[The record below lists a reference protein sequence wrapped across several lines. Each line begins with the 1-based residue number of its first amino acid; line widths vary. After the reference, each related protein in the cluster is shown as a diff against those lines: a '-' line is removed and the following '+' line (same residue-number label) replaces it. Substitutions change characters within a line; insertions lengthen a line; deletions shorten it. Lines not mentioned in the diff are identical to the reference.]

1 MKGGGSPSFIMYLFC
16 MLTGFY
22 TANWEEYHTEVLR
35 TSMNGLGLTECQL
48 AIIFMMVLQGV
59 SGGKL
64 S

>member
-1 MKGGGSPSFIMYLFC
+1 MYLFC